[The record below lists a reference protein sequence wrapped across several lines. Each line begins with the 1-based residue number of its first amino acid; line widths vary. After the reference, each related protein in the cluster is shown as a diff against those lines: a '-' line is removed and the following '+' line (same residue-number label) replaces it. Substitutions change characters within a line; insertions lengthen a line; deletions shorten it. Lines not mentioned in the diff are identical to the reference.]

1 MRKIIAKR
9 QDMLRQLIKTGSM
22 DALNIANVMLK
33 ETQSATVAITEL
45 LDMRQRIA
53 TNPEDKALQRLFIQK
68 KEALLSEL

>member
-33 ETQSATVAITEL
+33 ETQSATVGITEL

-53 TNPEDKALQRLFIQK
+53 TNPED
-68 KEALLSEL
+68 